1 MTLNELINSVSLQDY
16 IGQYTELKWK
26 NGELWG
32 LSPISR
38 HDTDPSLSI
47 RPDENVYCDFSSGS
61 RGNVINFIM
70 DFHHVDFRQAVV
82 LLKEYA
88 NVTEDIADSGRL
100 PILKELSRFKPRAN
114 QARKSTT
121 HTILDERELE
131 QYRVDDF
138 PWWEGEDIDG
148 SVAMAWGCGYDRYKD
163 AITIP
168 VRDNDG
174 NLINILYRNMNPLR
188 KEIGIP
194 KYIYR
199 NKLGALDFLWGW
211 SQSVDNI
218 MARKEVLLFEGAKSV
233 IKSHLMGH
241 PNAAAL
247 MTSHMSDEQMQF
259 LAMQG
264 CDCVLL
270 LDKDQLY
277 PERDEHVRKLKR
289 FCRVYVCKDTG
300 NLLGEK
306 DAPVDKGYEVFEK
319 ILAERR
325 RVQ

>member
-1 MTLNELINSVSLQDY
+1 MY
-16 IGQYTELKWK
+16 F
-26 NGELWG
+26 
-32 LSPISR
+32 
-38 HDTDPSLSI
+38 
-47 RPDENVYCDFSSGS
+47 DFSSNS
-61 RGNVINFIM
+61 RGNIINFIM
-70 DFHHVDFRQAVV
+70 DFHHVDFRRAVA

-88 NVTEDIADSGRL
+88 NVVEDVTPNVTL
-100 PILKELSRFKPRAN
+100 PIVRELSRFKTRAN
-114 QARKSTT
+114 QARKSTA

-131 QYRVDDF
+131 QYRVNEF
-138 PWWEGEDIDG
+138 PWWENEDIDG

-211 SQSVDNI
+211 SESAQHIAERN
-218 MARKEVLLFEGAKSV
+218 EVLLFEGAKSV

-241 PNAAAL
+241 PNAAAI
-247 MTSHMSDEQMQF
+247 MTSHMSEEQMQF
-259 LAMQG
+259 LARQG

-270 LDKDQLY
+270 LDKDQTH
-277 PERDEHVRKLKR
+277 PERDDHVRKLKR
-289 FCRVYVCKDTG
+289 FCRVYVCTDDDD
-300 NLLGEK
+300 LLGEK
-306 DAPVDKGYEVFEK
+306 DSPVDRGYEVFQH
-319 ILAERR
+319 ILDGRR
-325 RVQ
+325 RVK